1 MINHRNTLLASLSLC
16 LLYTVP
22 VSGADQ
28 VDSET
33 FVGWRLYHDTCV
45 TCHGVGGVG
54 SDLAPDLTESVQRL
68 SEKEFE
74 LKVLNRYLLEVPV
87 EESRAESRA
96 IVRDAFLKE
105 IQKHELG
112 EETGM
117 PMPEWK
123 HNPIVADHIEY
134 VYRYLKARSTGAI
147 GPGKPEIMKE

>member
-1 MINHRNTLLASLSLC
+1 MIKQCTTFIVSLALGLA
-16 LLYTVP
+16 YTIP
-22 VSGADQ
+22 VMAADQ

-33 FVGWRLYHDTCV
+33 FVGWRLFHDTCV

-54 SDLAPDLTESVQRL
+54 SDIAPDLTESVTRM

-74 LKVLNRYLLEVPV
+74 LKVMNRYLLEIPV
-87 EESRAESRA
+87 EESRAESRTM
-96 IVRDAFLKE
+96 VRDAFLREMRK
-105 IQKHELG
+105 KELG

-134 VYRYLKARSTGAI
+134 IYRYLKARSTGAI
-147 GPGKPEIMKE
+147 GPGKPEILKE